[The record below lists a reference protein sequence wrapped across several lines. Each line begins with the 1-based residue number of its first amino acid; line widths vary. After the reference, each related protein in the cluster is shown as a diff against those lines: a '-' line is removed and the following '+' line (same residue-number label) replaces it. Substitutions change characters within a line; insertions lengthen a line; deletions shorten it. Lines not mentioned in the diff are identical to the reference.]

1 MLRAIPAEVLKK
13 TWVFLAEYQ
22 SAEVGIM
29 TKRGDYVIQSSTMKS
44 LSFPE
49 YIRGVSSKKGWNA
62 CRALCGSVRGRC
74 GS

>member
-1 MLRAIPAEVLKK
+1 MFP
-13 TWVFLAEYQ
+13 AEYQ

-49 YIRGVSSKKGWNA
+49 YIRGYNFQDDFN
-62 CRALCGSVRGRC
+62 RGELLQKTLESTESGTLYYKNFRGEDC
-74 GS
+74 L